1 MISDFRAN
9 FGGEIRVASNNTY
22 SQGRHEGCP
31 IPVASISSCSKGYLN
46 TTAQPKSIILTIPSS
61 LTQQLS
67 NFKSRCARPISCK
80 YRHPATICFQQH
92 PISSSVCFPV
102 ITIANCKLEHH
113 RQQGL
118 TKSYRQYSMT
128 SKYRPASLTM
138 SNVSTIFW

>member
-9 FGGEIRVASNNTY
+9 FGCEIRVASNDTY
-22 SQGRHEGCP
+22 SERHHNEGP

-46 TTAQPKSIILTIPSS
+46 TTAQPKSIILTIPNSF
-61 LTQQLS
+61 TQQLS

-92 PISSSVCFPV
+92 PISSSDCFPV
-102 ITIANCKLEHH
+102 MTIANYKLEHH
-113 RQQGL
+113 KKPKV

-128 SKYRPASLTM
+128 SKYRPPSLTI
-138 SNVSTIFW
+138 SSVSTIFW

>member
-46 TTAQPKSIILTIPSS
+46 TTAQPKSIILTVPNS

-67 NFKSRCARPISCK
+67 SFKSRCARPISCK

-92 PISSSVCFPV
+92 PISSSDCFPV
-102 ITIANCKLEHH
+102 ITIANYKLDHKG
-113 RQQGL
+113 QDL

-128 SKYRPASLTM
+128 SKYRPPSFTM
-138 SNVSTIFW
+138 SKVSTIFW